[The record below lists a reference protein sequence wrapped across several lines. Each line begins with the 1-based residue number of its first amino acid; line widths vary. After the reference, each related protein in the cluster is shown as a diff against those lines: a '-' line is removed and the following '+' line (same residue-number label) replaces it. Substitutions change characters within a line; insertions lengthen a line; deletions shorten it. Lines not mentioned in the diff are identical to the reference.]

1 MRFITKTDEI
11 LYILIRILSSWT
23 LSIIYLYKNEKKH
36 AASQNK
42 LQNCIESYKDLVTMG
57 LSLYETNRVETRY
70 DETKFSKS
78 ENLLLKSGGILSH
91 QKETLLEISLAACLN
106 IIKTLYYLIMAFIWH
121 SVSFLGLNS

>member
-1 MRFITKTDEI
+1 MK
-11 LYILIRILSSWT
+11 
-23 LSIIYLYKNEKKH
+23 KKH

-57 LSLYETNRVETRY
+57 LSLYETNRVETWD

-91 QKETLLEISLAACLN
+91 QKETLLEISERKYTYIFREIPL
-106 IIKTLYYLIMAFIWH
+106 
-121 SVSFLGLNS
+121 